1 MCCVKTACHGRR
13 VTVGTLILWW
23 HQQSTLILES
33 KHVRQGPF
41 FRLTLS
47 WRQNPHRAAEAAAPL
62 SFAHLARLQWNC
74 PDVMPRPLVFR
85 RPPTGA
91 ACQIKH
97 VTFIFIENAP
107 ALTQFLAGRAW
118 ITLGLCVEAGGNWGN
133 KQPVMGQTWWNV
145 ICGCN
150 VQPVIVCNLRTL
162 SFSLFQTWVSSG
174 EADQPLSGRWVVPC
188 PALV

>member
-1 MCCVKTACHGRR
+1 MVVFRCCAKTACHGRR

-23 HQQSTLILES
+23 HQQSMLILES

-47 WRQNPHRAAEAAAPL
+47 WRQNPRRAAEAAAPL

-97 VTFIFIENAP
+97 VSFHFYWKCSCLNSVS
-107 ALTQFLAGRAW
+107 GRTCVNYSGIVSGGW
-118 ITLGLCVEAGGNWGN
+118 WKLG
-133 KQPVMGQTWWNV
+133 KQTARYGTNMMER
-145 ICGCN
+145 
-150 VQPVIVCNLRTL
+150 NLRL
-162 SFSLFQTWVSSG
+162 
-174 EADQPLSGRWVVPC
+174 
-188 PALV
+188 